1 MQWRSQSSAINQG
14 LGPYGPGC
22 SYATGPMIVSDACT
36 AETLAGKAHLN
47 IFEMVEL
54 FKTEQSHMETSILQL
69 NCCRRNSEKG
79 PSRKRKEER
88 IQKIE
93 DKFDAGIF

>member
-1 MQWRSQSSAINQG
+1 
-14 LGPYGPGC
+14 
-22 SYATGPMIVSDACT
+22 MIVSDACT

-69 NCCRRNSEKG
+69 G
-79 PSRKRKEER
+79 EEE
-88 IQKIE
+88 Q
-93 DKFDAGIF
+93 